1 MSPTDVILTSIA
13 AVGWALVGMAGAAA
27 LGLHLLGADAAGG
40 LGPMT
45 AAVVV
50 LAVGGSVTPTGD
62 VSAYGLEGAAA
73 RTAVDFAPLGVALVG
88 ALLLGYLFLRS
99 LRGAGPYLS
108 ARDLACRVAALVTV
122 FVAAVGGLAW
132 AGHDVV
138 TIDGDALGI
147 EGVPGAGGDGGLR
160 VPGLGD
166 LGGLLPDRLGDL
178 AEAKASVGF
187 SVDTVDSLA
196 GAALWALGVV
206 VLALLASRRAP
217 LPPGRFGDGVRRVVR
232 PAASALVAV
241 GLVAVAAGYA
251 AAGYA
256 AFGDDRPRRVLGGA
270 LLGTPNGVGVG
281 VPLGLFVPWTGG
293 ARGSLAEVLPDPL
306 DALLGGAATDRPVTV
321 ARLAELDRAVWLL
334 AVAAAVMMLGA
345 GVLAASRTPRDG
357 LGRVAFAARCGLRLG
372 AVTAPALALSVVLAG
387 VSVDASLSVLGVDAF
402 DAGVEL
408 HGDAAVALLLGAVWG
423 AGAGAVGGLLVGP
436 GRRAAAGARG
446 ADGVVAPGERT
457 YVDLAYLPGPYIPST
472 PYRPPGGEAN
482 PYADGDEAGRDGRG
496 GSVDGG
502 QDGAGGGRRGGSEDG
517 RGAGDGGGGAGSGLH
532 AAPTVAG
539 PLRGPGPGGRGRGPR
554 RGRDLGPV
562 VPPPPAPPP
571 DPPGP
576 PDGPAG
582 GPGRPRRGG

>member
-1 MSPTDVILTSIA
+1 MSPTDVILASVA

-62 VSAYGLEGAAA
+62 VSAYGLGAAA

-88 ALLLGYLFLRS
+88 ALLLGGFFLRS
-99 LRGAGPYLS
+99 LRGAGPHLP
-108 ARDLACRVAALVTV
+108 ARELAFRVTALVTV

-138 TIDGDALGI
+138 TIDGDTLGI
-147 EGVPGAGGDGGLR
+147 EGVPGTGGDGGLR

-166 LGGLLPDRLGDL
+166 LGDLGGLLPDRLGDL
-178 AEAKASVGF
+178 VEAKASVGF

-196 GAALWALGVV
+196 GAALWAFGVV
-206 VLALLASRRAP
+206 LLALLASRRAP
-217 LPPGRFGDGVRRVVR
+217 LPPGRFGDGLRRVVR
-232 PAASALVAV
+232 PAASALVTV

-256 AFGDDRPRRVLGGA
+256 AVADDRPRRVLGAA

-281 VPLGLFVPWTGG
+281 VPLGLFVPWRGG
-293 ARGSLAEVLPDPL
+293 ARGSLTEVLPDPL
-306 DALLGGAATDRPVTV
+306 DALLGGGAMDRPVTV
-321 ARLAELDRAVWLL
+321 ARLAELDGAVWLL
-334 AVAAAVMMLGA
+334 AVAAAAMMLGA

-357 LGRVAFAARCGLRLG
+357 LGRAAFAARCGLRLG
-372 AVTAPALALSVVLAG
+372 AVTAPALALVVVLAG

-408 HGDAAVALLLGAVWG
+408 HGDAAVALLLGALWG
-423 AGAGAVGGLLVGP
+423 AGTGAVGGLLVGAR
-436 GRRAAAGARG
+436 RRAGAGAG
-446 ADGVVAPGERT
+446 DADGVTAPGGRT
-457 YVDLAYLPGPYIPST
+457 YVDLAYLPGPYIPSK
-472 PYRPPGGEAN
+472 PYRPPGGETN
-482 PYADGDEAGRDGRG
+482 PYADGDEAGRDGPG
-496 GSVDGG
+496 GSGPVD
-502 QDGAGGGRRGGSEDG
+502 GRRGESAGGS
-517 RGAGDGGGGAGSGLH
+517 GAGDGGSGAGGAGSGLH

-576 PDGPAG
+576 PDAPPP
-582 GPGRPRRGG
+582 PGQPRRRG